1 MLRRFALVI
10 ISGCHW
16 SYSTS
21 AFGGASDGLR
31 SWPEDDS
38 WLHSTAMSAHRK
50 TVKRFHEPGDCHELT
65 FWCYRRIPLLT
76 NDEWR
81 QLLAESLDRAV
92 HGQSC
97 RLIASVFM
105 PEHVHILIQP
115 TSHEV
120 RMDLF
125 LKMKKTLVGYDQW
138 HP

>member
-1 MLRRFALVI
+1 
-10 ISGCHW
+10 
-16 SYSTS
+16 
-21 AFGGASDGLR
+21 
-31 SWPEDDS
+31 
-38 WLHSTAMSAHRK
+38 MSAHRK

-92 HGQSC
+92 HGQSY

-125 LKMKKTLVGYDQW
+125 LKMMKTLVGYDQW